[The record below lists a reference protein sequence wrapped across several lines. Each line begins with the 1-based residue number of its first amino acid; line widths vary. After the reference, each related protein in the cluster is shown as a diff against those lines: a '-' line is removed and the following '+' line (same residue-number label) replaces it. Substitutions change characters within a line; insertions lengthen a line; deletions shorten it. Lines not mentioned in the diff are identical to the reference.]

1 MEHRLLSA
9 RRLTLS
15 TLGVA
20 GALALV
26 AALAAPAGASA
37 SIHVSTRAGSHAGLA
52 SGSAST
58 YLAGYTVSP
67 SGGLAS
73 ASTTFK
79 VPALDCSSG
88 NTYGQAFGVGDE
100 PTDGAPVT
108 LATVGLICSGGS
120 ATYAFFFQA
129 NGGTAFE
136 ESGVSA
142 GDTVVASLSQTASQV
157 EVEMHDITSGS
168 YWFATNSPAPE
179 STITIGSFPLF
190 SGGQL
195 GIAPFAKTT
204 FSKTQ
209 VNGDYLSFVSP
220 TKTNE
225 KRSGATLIST
235 GSIPH
240 NGDSFK
246 LTFKNS

>member
-9 RRLTLS
+9 RRL

-37 SIHVSTRAGSHAGLA
+37 SIHVSPRAGSHAGLA
-52 SGSAST
+52 AVPSSA
-58 YLAGYTVSP
+58 YLAGYTVTP

-79 VPALDCSSG
+79 VPALNCSSG

-100 PTDGAPVT
+100 PTDGAPASVS
-108 LATVGLICSGGS
+108 LVGLICSGGS
-120 ATYAFFFQA
+120 ASYSFFIGT
-129 NGGTAFE
+129 NGSINNE
-136 ESGVSA
+136 PGVSA
-142 GDTVVASLSQTASQV
+142 GDTVVTSLFQTASQV
-157 EVEMHDITSGS
+157 EVEAHDITSGY
-168 YWFATNSPAPE
+168 YWVFAASPTPETNVS
-179 STITIGSFPLF
+179 IGSFPLF

-195 GIAPFAKTT
+195 GIAPFTT
-204 FSKTQ
+204 TAFTKTQ
-209 VNGDYLSFVSP
+209 VNGDYLSFVGP
-220 TKTNE
+220 TRTNE
-225 KRSGATLIST
+225 KRGGTTLISA
-235 GSIPH
+235 SAIPV

-246 LTFKNS
+246 LTFKHS